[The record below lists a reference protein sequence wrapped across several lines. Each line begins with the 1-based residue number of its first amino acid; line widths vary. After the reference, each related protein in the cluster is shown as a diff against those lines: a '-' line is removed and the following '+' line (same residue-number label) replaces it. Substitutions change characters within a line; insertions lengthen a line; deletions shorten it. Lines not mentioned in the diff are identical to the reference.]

1 MLDKK
6 ILSKKSIIGVIGLGY
21 VGLPLVKRF
30 SDEGYKTFGFDI
42 DKEKIEMLNK
52 GVSYIKHIESDKIK
66 TMIKNRFCPTNDFKI
81 ISDLDVIIICVPTPL
96 DNKKEPD
103 LSFIIDT
110 IDAIKKHLKK
120 NQLLILESTSY
131 PGTTEEKII
140 PMINN
145 IVFTDQYN
153 SDDEQLN
160 VGKNFFVGYSPE
172 RIDPGNDNFTIKTIP
187 KIVSGYSLICSEL
200 INLLYSQIVV
210 QTIPVSSMKVAEMTK
225 ILENIFRAVN
235 IGLVN
240 ELKMVA
246 DKLGID
252 IFEVINAASTKP
264 FGFTPFY
271 PGPGLGG
278 HCVPIDPY
286 YLHWK
291 AKEEGIETRF
301 IKLAGEINTKM
312 PDYVIDK
319 IETELK
325 KVNINIGE
333 SKILILGLAYKKNI
347 GDTRESPSLR
357 IIDKLL
363 RMGSNVNYSDPFVP
377 TIPKTR
383 DYNLS
388 LDSVSLDSST
398 INKYDIVVLIT
409 NHDSFNYELIQKHS
423 KIIIDTRGTLNL
435 GENVVRA

>member
-66 TMIKNRFCPTNDFKI
+66 TMIKNRFCPTNDFKT

-145 IVFTDQYN
+145 IVFTNQYN

-210 QTIPVSSMKVAEMTK
+210 QTIPVSSMKVAEMAK

-363 RMGSNVNYSDPFVP
+363 RMGSNVNYSDPYVP
-377 TIPKTR
+377 YIPKTR